1 MIGIHFKKGKHLQ
14 IVGTAGAKSKPTSFC
29 FVSWCVVGDF
39 LPQPVGVYSDKLSG
53 LLEQMT
59 SVAEELL
66 QSYRLRY
73 VLVTKAEQTEQGR
86 VSRLHVNNHTVG
98 PCSPFSPGLSGDK
111 EPACSSALM
120 PSSP

>member
-1 MIGIHFKKGKHLQ
+1 MLLVTFFPSQLGSA
-14 IVGTAGAKSKPTSFC
+14 VTS
-29 FVSWCVVGDF
+29 CVCG
-39 LPQPVGVYSDKLSG
+39 S
-53 LLEQMT
+53 LEQMT